1 MKNRGTANQY
11 VTVLLSC
18 LVIFVYGML
27 SSLLGT
33 IIPGLAAAL
42 HLTNAQIGFVALV
55 QGLGLASTSVVA
67 GALMDKQGKKIGVI
81 LGLGATLV
89 GLILLGSSGGVNTVS
104 LAMFVLGCGGS
115 LVIVAANAIVSDVG
129 DEKRAAAL
137 NFLNVFSGLGG
148 LATPFIAA
156 NLLGSNSK
164 RTVIFGIVTTSLVLC
179 LALIVP
185 LSKTSTV
192 NTHRASNQRSLFSS
206 PTLYLLSAVT
216 LLYTACEFG
225 IWNWLPKFL
234 IASGMSSVVA
244 LNVLSLGFACGL
256 LCGRIV
262 ATSVLWRISPATV
275 VIVSSLLMAATTYLI
290 LQPEPVWLTFVLVFL
305 AGAAMAP
312 VFPTTIAIVARL
324 FKEQAAT
331 AIGFAI
337 TCGFSGLILSSP
349 LIGWLSGSNPLGIGR
364 GLLIVPVLSMSIFA
378 ILVLS
383 RKLFMQE
390 ARAGVPTLEGSQPK

>member
-1 MKNRGTANQY
+1 MKNRGAVNPY

-33 IIPGLAAAL
+33 IIPGLATAL
-42 HLTNAQIGFVALV
+42 HLTNAQIGMVALA

-81 LGLGATLV
+81 LGLGATLA
-89 GLILLGSSGGVNTVS
+89 GLILLGSSRGMIAVS
-104 LAMFVLGCGGS
+104 FAMFILGCGGS

-156 NLLGSNSK
+156 NLLGSNAS
-164 RTVIFGIVTTSLVLC
+164 RTVVFGIVTTVLVLC
-179 LALIVP
+179 LALFVP
-185 LSKTSTV
+185 LSKVSVESGQRTV
-192 NTHRASNQRSLFSS
+192 NQASLFSN
-206 PTLYLLSAVT
+206 PALYLLSAVT

-234 IASGMSSVVA
+234 IVSGMSSTVA

-262 ATSVLWRISPATV
+262 ATSVLWRISPSAV
-275 VIVSSLLMAATTYLI
+275 VIASSILMAVTTYMI
-290 LQPEPVWLTFVLVFL
+290 LQPEPVWLTFLLVFL
-305 AGAAMAP
+305 AGVAMAP

-324 FKEQAAT
+324 FKEQSAT

-337 TCGFSGLILSSP
+337 TCGFSGLMLSSP
-349 LIGWLSGSNPLGIGR
+349 LIGWLSGPNPQGIGR
-364 GLLIVPVLSMSIFA
+364 GLLIVPVLSICIFA

-383 RKLFMQE
+383 RGLFKQE
-390 ARAGVPTLEGSQPK
+390 PNVNLPKVEVS

>member
-1 MKNRGTANQY
+1 MKNPGSASPY

-33 IIPGLAAAL
+33 IIPGLATAL
-42 HLTNAQIGFVALV
+42 HLTNAQIGIIALT

-81 LGLGATLV
+81 LGLGATLA
-89 GLILLGSSGGVNTVS
+89 GLILLGSSGGMIGVS
-104 LAMFVLGCGGS
+104 FAMFVLGCGGS
-115 LVIVAANAIVSDVG
+115 LVIVAANAIVSDVS

-156 NLLGSNSK
+156 NLLGSNAS
-164 RTVIFGIVTTSLVLC
+164 RIVIFGIVTTVLVLC
-179 LALIVP
+179 LALFVP
-185 LSKTSTV
+185 LSK
-192 NTHRASNQRSLFSS
+192 ASVASELRPGDRRNLFSN
-206 PTLYLLSAVT
+206 PALYLLSAVT

-234 IASGMSSVVA
+234 IVSGMSSAVA

-262 ATSVLWRISPATV
+262 ATSVLWRISPSTV
-275 VIVSSLLMAATTYLI
+275 VIVSSILMSGTTYMI
-290 LQPEPVWLTFVLVFL
+290 LQPEPIWLTFVLVFL

-324 FKEQAAT
+324 FKEQSAT

-349 LIGWLSGSNPLGIGR
+349 LIGWLSGSSPLGIGR
-364 GLLIVPVLSMSIFA
+364 GLLIVPVLSLSIFV
-378 ILVLS
+378 ILILS
-383 RKLFMQE
+383 RGLFKRE
-390 ARAGVPTLEGSQPK
+390 PNVSLPKVEVN

>member
-1 MKNRGTANQY
+1 MKNRGSTSLY

-33 IIPGLAAAL
+33 IIPGIAAAL
-42 HLTNAQIGFVALV
+42 HLTNSQIGYIALA

-81 LGLGATLV
+81 LGLGATLA
-89 GLILLGSSGGVNTVS
+89 GLILLGSSRGLIALS
-104 LAMFVLGCGGS
+104 AAMFVLGCGGS

-129 DEKRAAAL
+129 DKKRASAL

-156 NLLGSNSK
+156 NLLGANAG
-164 RTVIFGIVTTSLVLC
+164 RTVIFGIITTAVVLC

-185 LSKTSTV
+185 LSKAPV
-192 NTHRASNQRSLFSS
+192 ASALGTGDSRGLFGN
-206 PTLYLLSAVT
+206 PALYLLSTVT

-234 IASGMSSVVA
+234 IASGMSSAVA

-262 ATSVLWRISPATV
+262 ATSVLVRISPATV
-275 VIVSSLLMAATTYLI
+275 VMIASILMAGTTYMI
-290 LQPEPVWLTFVLVFL
+290 LQPEPVWLTFVLVFF

-312 VFPTTIAIVARL
+312 VFPTTIAIVVRL
-324 FKEQAAT
+324 FKEQSAT
-331 AIGFAI
+331 AIGFTI

-349 LIGWLSGSNPLGIGR
+349 LIGWLSGSDPQGIGR
-364 GLLIVPVLSMSIFA
+364 GLLIVPVLSISIFA
-378 ILVLS
+378 ILILS
-383 RKLFMQE
+383 RRLFSGGH
-390 ARAGVPTLEGSQPK
+390 A